1 MYIEPNTTIILLKDC
16 PLDTTYEHTI
26 YFGTKSAQEKYFK
39 SLAKYTLNE
48 QTYQRVNRGRMRVA
62 YKADSIYDCNYLMF
76 QNTNYGS
83 KWFYAFIKSIEYV
96 NNITAEIE
104 FEIDVMQT
112 WFFDYTL
119 GQCFVEREHVD
130 SDKIGEHTVPEKLET
145 GDYISE
151 EISSTGFLGE
161 TYIVIATTFDD
172 NYENVSGGLYAGVY
186 SGLYLHTFQNNA
198 QGAAAANSFINGAV
212 NANKLDGIITVT
224 LMSQHMVSE
233 RGSTTPK
240 TRTITKTKFKD
251 LKRADG
257 SAIKN
262 NKLLTYPYNFLY
274 VSNLQG
280 NHADFKYEYFSDKNV
295 CNLKVVGDMSP
306 SPSVQLR
313 PQNYKG
319 VSDNLDEQL
328 TLTNYPVLPYSGD
341 AFKAWI
347 AQGGAANIATSGLA
361 VVGGVVGAALAA
373 TPVGVALGTI
383 TVLGSILNAV
393 TQVATHETMPNQ
405 AKGGTSNTLLAATKQ
420 LDFVFMKKHI
430 RPEYVSIIDDFFTMY
445 GYAIHRTKVPNRHV
459 RKNWTY
465 TKTIGCVIHGSV
477 PCDDMDKIC
486 SIYNNGITFWANGA
500 NVGDYSLDNSII

>member
-39 SLAKYTLNE
+39 SLSKYTLNE

-62 YKADSIYDCNYLMF
+62 YKSDSIYDCNYLMF

-96 NNITAEIE
+96 NNITSEIE
-104 FEIDVMQT
+104 YEIDVMQT

-240 TRTITKTKFKD
+240 TRTITKTKFTA

-262 NKLLTYPYNFLY
+262 NKLLTYPYI
-274 VSNLQG
+274 V
-280 NHADFKYEYFSDKNV
+280 
-295 CNLKVVGDMSP
+295 
-306 SPSVQLR
+306 
-313 PQNYKG
+313 
-319 VSDNLDEQL
+319 
-328 TLTNYPVLPYSGD
+328 
-341 AFKAWI
+341 
-347 AQGGAANIATSGLA
+347 
-361 VVGGVVGAALAA
+361 
-373 TPVGVALGTI
+373 
-383 TVLGSILNAV
+383 
-393 TQVATHETMPNQ
+393 
-405 AKGGTSNTLLAATKQ
+405 
-420 LDFVFMKKHI
+420 KKS
-430 RPEYVSIIDDFFTMY
+430 SIIDTYSGRICFFINTKSNCFVAASKVFDVPPFAWL
-445 GYAIHRTKVPNRHV
+445 GIVSCVATWVTAFKIEPKTVTVPKATPTGVAAKAAPTTPPTTPRPDVAIFAAPPCAIHALKASPEYGNT
-459 RKNWTY
+459 
-465 TKTIGCVIHGSV
+465 G
-477 PCDDMDKIC
+477 
-486 SIYNNGITFWANGA
+486 
-500 NVGDYSLDNSII
+500 